1 MGKLGKIC
9 VWTTSVVVII
19 VGMLLIQS
27 QGQNSLY
34 TTNFDVDHL
43 SRVKKIP
50 INQLRNLIQSNLTH
64 EYMLEDAYLLKW
76 LSLMDFKVKE
86 SAKLLQEVR
95 NSF

>member
-19 VGMLLIQS
+19 AGMLLIQS